1 MASNRVRMNMTAVR
15 ALMKTEGVR
24 QEVERHTRSIDHNV
38 IAQGLQTRVD
48 FQNNP
53 TRPRGA
59 VIAGYED
66 AATAENSRRSLLRA
80 LDGE

>member
-1 MASNRVRMNMTAVR
+1 MARIRLRIDMTAVR
-15 ALMKTEGVR
+15 ALLRTEGVKR
-24 QEVERHTRSIDHNV
+24 EVERHTRSIDAAV

-48 FQNNP
+48 FQDNP

-59 VIAGYED
+59 VIAGYEQD
-66 AATAENSRRSLLRA
+66 ASAENSRRALLRA